1 MDLSSIFRFSD
12 MVEYFPKILS
22 RFPVTLL
29 IVVVSVAGGLVLGF
43 ILAAARIFKIPVL
56 KELAALYISFVRGTP
71 ILVQLFVVYYGL
83 PLLVAPLGMD
93 INHWSKLFFVLVTYL
108 LNDGAFMSE
117 IIRSSIESV
126 PKGQLEAAA
135 SVGLTTFQTYK
146 RIIIPQAF
154 KNVLPT
160 LCNEFISLLKETSVS
175 GYIALQDLTKGGDII
190 RSRTYDAFMP
200 LIAVAL
206 IYLAMVMIFTKLV
219 SLLERR
225 LRNSD
230 H

>member
-12 MVEYFPKILS
+12 MLEYFPKILS

-56 KELAALYISFVRGTP
+56 RELAALYISFVRGTP

-83 PLLVAPLGMD
+83 PLLVAPLGVD
-93 INHWSKLFFVLVTYL
+93 INHWSKLFVLVTYL

-126 PKGQLEAAA
+126 PKGQREAAA
-135 SVGLTTFQTYK
+135 SVGLTTFQAYK

-154 KNVLPT
+154 K
-160 LCNEFISLLKETSVS
+160 
-175 GYIALQDLTKGGDII
+175 IAAPSFGTRVIG
-190 RSRTYDAFMP
+190 SFP
-200 LIAVAL
+200 
-206 IYLAMVMIFTKLV
+206 
-219 SLLERR
+219 R
-225 LRNSD
+225 LFRQ
-230 H
+230 HFPFFATM

>member
-83 PLLVAPLGMD
+83 PLLVAPLGVD

-154 KNVLPT
+154 KIAALHLEPVWSDLSRQ
-160 LCNEFISLLKETSVS
+160 LQWHLHWELLISWV
-175 GYIALQDLTKGGDII
+175 
-190 RSRTYDAFMP
+190 R
-200 LIAVAL
+200 
-206 IYLAMVMIFTKLV
+206 
-219 SLLERR
+219 
-225 LRNSD
+225 
-230 H
+230 